1 MNHVTGPDMLH
12 TSATL
17 VPNAPCCSFT
27 EGDEKLDPLIMEWR
41 MMEAMSKQVRRLVAV
56 LHGEQRFALCPF
68 G

>member
-1 MNHVTGPDMLH
+1 MTGPELVH
-12 TSATL
+12 TSFYPVTS
-17 VPNAPCCSFT
+17 VPRCCFA

-56 LHGEQRFALCPF
+56 LHGEQRFALCHC